1 MQRHI
6 HPPGVSERSQ
16 VSPSVVGECVEVG
29 KLDELCD
36 LLADMISEGVI
47 HLLNMLYPFLEEE
60 GVCVCRVGHCLEQLL
75 RCMHAYCKGQIS
87 SGGNAER
94 SILGLC

>member
-29 KLDELCD
+29 KLDEVCD

-60 GVCVCRVGHCLEQLL
+60 DPYLFDIEQ
-75 RCMHAYCKGQIS
+75 YNGYVD
-87 SGGNAER
+87 NNP
-94 SILGLC
+94 